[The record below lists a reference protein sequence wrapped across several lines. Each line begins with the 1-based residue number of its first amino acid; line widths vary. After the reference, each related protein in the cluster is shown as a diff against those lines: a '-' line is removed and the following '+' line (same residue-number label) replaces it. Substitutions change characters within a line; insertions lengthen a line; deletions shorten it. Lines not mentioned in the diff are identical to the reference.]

1 MITNQNICYEGN
13 EYDEIIEYDKTA
25 PRRKY
30 SQENLLD
37 WGKIYEKFPCKCFE
51 FEIENEYSSYRHLGE
66 GTLRAVKETWLFRE
80 LYGRLCWKKKIV
92 KEREMEWE

>member
-37 WGKIYEKFPCKCFE
+37 
-51 FEIENEYSSYRHLGE
+51 
-66 GTLRAVKETWLFRE
+66 
-80 LYGRLCWKKKIV
+80 
-92 KEREMEWE
+92 